1 MNESKIEQPGGA
13 PEAAPPT
20 DEAAGAPA
28 APPPEAPS
36 PANDTPS
43 PEERIAA
50 LEAEIAQLRDQALRA
65 IAETENV
72 RRRSERE
79 REDAGRYAVSGF
91 AGALLDVADSLSQAL
106 ASASAEPA
114 AAALRQGVEL
124 TERTLL
130 GAFEKYGV
138 KRFDPRGE
146 PFDPNLHQAVFEVET
161 GDQPAGTVAQ
171 VLRAGFMLHGRLLRP
186 AMVAVTKGGPARPAG
201 AALDT
206 TA

>member
-1 MNESKIEQPGGA
+1 MNESKIEQPGGT

-20 DEAAGAPA
+20 GEAAATTD
-28 APPPEAPS
+28 APPP
-36 PANDTPS
+36 ANDAPA
-43 PEERIAA
+43 PEARIAA
-50 LEAEIAQLRDQALRA
+50 LEAEVAQLRDQALRA

-79 REDAGRYAVSGF
+79 REDAGRYAVSRF

-138 KRFDPRGE
+138 KRFDPKGE

-161 GDQPAGTVAQ
+161 ADQPAGTVAQ
-171 VLRAGFMLHGRLLRP
+171 VLRTGFMLHGRLLRP
-186 AMVAVTKGGPARPAG
+186 AMVAVTKNGPAR
-201 AALDT
+201 AAVIAVDT
-206 TA
+206 IA